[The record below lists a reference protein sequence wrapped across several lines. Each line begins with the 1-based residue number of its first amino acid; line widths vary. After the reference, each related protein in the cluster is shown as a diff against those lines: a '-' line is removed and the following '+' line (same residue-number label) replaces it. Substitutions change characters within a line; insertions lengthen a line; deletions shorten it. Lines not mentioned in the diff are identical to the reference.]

1 MGWLG
6 SVEGGEYDQRKPRAE
21 SNPVA
26 FGRAALSSAMRV
38 WAERTDGGENKRD
51 RGVIQPSK

>member
-1 MGWLG
+1 M
-6 SVEGGEYDQRKPRAE
+6 EGGEYDQRKPRVE

-26 FGRAALSSAMRV
+26 FSGAALSSGMRV
-38 WAERTDGGENKRD
+38 WVRRTNDAENKRD